1 MQTNRKHKRGI
12 PWSMLWGVGGIAGV
26 IIAGSIGPGPT
37 KSKADTTE
45 VWTASAA
52 APQNANPA
60 VTARSCV
67 ACHRFEQVLTHPTN
81 VMASMPVPNHLPLA
95 GGLVTC
101 LTCHDA
107 SPEHA
112 TNRKPVGVREDSAGA
127 GLCMDCHAGA
137 KNSSKAIHSLRGGR
151 AHLGGKSPFGSHSS
165 PGVAD
170 GESVSCMACH
180 DGSSASDAGAHAV
193 RRSADEMLPDHPI
206 GIPMRETSR
215 SRDSEFR
222 LSRNPDKR
230 IRLFSGNVGCGSCHS
245 IYSREPGQLVVNNRG
260 SKLCLSCHTQ

>member
-1 MQTNRKHKRGI
+1 MRTKRVQKRAI
-12 PWSMLWGVGGIAGV
+12 PWSILWGIASIAGV
-26 IIAGSIGPGPT
+26 IIAGSIGPGPQ
-37 KSKADTTE
+37 KANANPDLPIP
-45 VWTASAA
+45 AA
-52 APQNANPA
+52 APPSNTNTA
-60 VTARSCV
+60 VTARSCI

-81 VMASMPVPNHLPLA
+81 VMASMPVPNSLPLA

-112 TNRKPVGVREDSAGA
+112 TTRKPVGVRADTGA

-137 KNSSKAIHSLRGGR
+137 KNSSKAIHAPRGGR
-151 AHLGGKSPFGSHSS
+151 AHLGTKSAFDSHAHA
-165 PGVAD
+165 GTAD

-180 DGSSASDAGAHAV
+180 DGSSASDAGSHAV
-193 RRSADEMLPDHPI
+193 KHRADEMLPDHPI

-215 SRDSEFR
+215 SRESDFR

-230 IRLFSGNVGCGSCHS
+230 IRLFSGNLGCGSCHS

>member
-1 MQTNRKHKRGI
+1 MQTKYGQKRVI
-12 PWSMLWGVGGIAGV
+12 PWSMLWGIAGIAGV
-26 IIAGSIGPGPT
+26 IIAGSIGPGP
-37 KSKADTTE
+37 KPANAETE

-52 APQNANPA
+52 TQPSTNPA
-60 VTARSCV
+60 VTARSCI

-81 VMASMPVPNHLPLA
+81 VMASVPVPNSLPLA

-112 TNRKPVGVREDSAGA
+112 TTRKPVGVRADTSGA
-127 GLCMDCHAGA
+127 GLCMDCHSGA
-137 KNSSKAIHSLRGGR
+137 KNSTKAIHSLHGGR
-151 AHLGGKSPFGSHSS
+151 AHLGTKSAFDTHAH
-165 PGVAD
+165 PGTAD

-180 DGSSASDAGAHAV
+180 DGSSASDAGSHAV
-193 RRSADEMLPDHPI
+193 KRRADEMLPDHPI

-230 IRLFSGNVGCGSCHS
+230 IRLFSGNLGCGSCHS

>member
-1 MQTNRKHKRGI
+1 MQTKCGQKRVI
-12 PWSMLWGVGGIAGV
+12 PWSMLWGIAGIAGV
-26 IIAGSIGPGPT
+26 IIAGSIGPGP
-37 KSKADTTE
+37 KPANAEIE
-45 VWTASAA
+45 VWTATAATQPSA
-52 APQNANPA
+52 NSA
-60 VTARSCV
+60 VTARSCI

-81 VMASMPVPNHLPLA
+81 VMASMPVPNSLPLA

-112 TNRKPVGVREDSAGA
+112 TTRKPVGVRADTSGA
-127 GLCMDCHAGA
+127 GLCMDCHSRAE
-137 KNSSKAIHSLRGGR
+137 NSTKAIHALHGGR
-151 AHLGGKSPFGSHSS
+151 AHLGSKSAFDTHAHAGT
-165 PGVAD
+165 AD

-180 DGSSASDAGAHAV
+180 DGSSASDAGSHAV
-193 RRSADEMLPDHPI
+193 KRRADDMLPDHPI

-230 IRLFSGNVGCGSCHS
+230 IRLFSGNLGCGSCHS